1 MSEHYSYTIYRR
13 KDVAEKF
20 DEDRFG
26 GPIGEL
32 INEWEEDTVL
42 AMLDAEHGGT
52 EIYGAGQDT
61 SLDGVD
67 VLDVGTG
74 TGRISFFLT
83 RRGAHVTGVDSSAEM
98 LRKAEEKA
106 KAVGVSVHFMVEDAH
121 ELPFEDKSF
130 DYVVS
135 LRTLMHVVDWEKVLG
150 EMCRVA
156 RKSVIFDF
164 PPLMSVVFLAPLMMR
179 LKKWMFPDTQVYR
192 VFVMSSIRRVLAGN
206 NFHITGIRRHFV
218 LPVFVHRKLRRRIFS
233 KEIENFFAVL
243 GLRSLFGAPV
253 VVKAVREEDKF
264 CGFS

>member
-1 MSEHYSYTIYRR
+1 MQEHYSYTIYRR
-13 KDVAEKF
+13 RDVADRF

-42 AMLDAEHGGT
+42 AMLDTGFEGT
-52 EIYGAGQDT
+52 EIHNVGRDT
-61 SLDGVD
+61 SLDGID
-67 VLDVGTG
+67 VLDVGAG

-83 RRGAHVTGVDSSAEM
+83 RRGAHVTGIDSSGEM
-98 LRKAEEKA
+98 LKKAEEKA
-106 KAVGVSVHFMVEDAH
+106 NAGGVSVNFMAGDAH

-150 EMCRVA
+150 EMCRAA
-156 RKSVIFDF
+156 RKGVIFDF
-164 PPLMSVVFLAPLMMR
+164 PPLMSVVFLAPLIMY
-179 LKKWMFPDTQVYR
+179 LKRKIVPDTQVYR
-192 VFVMSSIRRVLAGN
+192 VFVMSSIRRVLARN

-218 LPVFVHRKLRRRIFS
+218 LPVFVHRKLRQRVFS
-233 KEIENFFAVL
+233 EKMENLLAVL

-253 VVKAVREEDKF
+253 VVKAVREGDKF
-264 CGFS
+264 